1 MSRIRLNEPLLL
13 AALIVLVLSAPL
25 FRLDG
30 YLLKLFTLTG
40 INCIVVLGLALLF
53 GYAGQVSMGH
63 AAFLGIGAYV
73 FAILTT
79 RHSVSWGVA
88 MLAAM
93 TAAALAG
100 LLLALPA
107 LRLSGHYLAMATLGF
122 GELVSFAFTEAE
134 PITGGVSGIIGIPA
148 PQIGPFAVDTPEA
161 AYWLIWITVALVT
174 ALLLFVRRSAFGRA
188 LRAVRMS
195 EPGAI
200 AAGVNVTLIK
210 VIAFVASAGIAGIAG
225 GLFAGTMRYISPSDF
240 SVALS
245 VTILAMTAIGGH
257 DSLLG
262 PIVSAIVIGLL
273 PSIDALIP
281 GLSREFS
288 QYVQSY
294 QADVYGVALI
304 LIVIFLPGG
313 FGSLRMRRRG
323 RSA

>member
-1 MSRIRLNEPLLL
+1 MNRFRLSEPLLL
-13 AALIVLVLSAPL
+13 AVLVVFVLAAPL
-25 FRLDG
+25 FRVDG

-53 GYAGQVSMGH
+53 GYAGQISMGH

-93 TAAALAG
+93 GVAAVAG

-134 PITGGVSGIIGIPA
+134 SVTGGVSGIIGIPA
-148 PQIGPFAVDTPEA
+148 PRIGPFSVDTPEA
-161 AYWLIWITVALVT
+161 AYWLVWVTVALVT
-174 ALLLFVRRSAFGRA
+174 GVLLLVRRSSFGRA

-200 AAGVNVTLIK
+200 AAGVNVTFIK
-210 VIAFVASAGIAGIAG
+210 VTAFVASAAIAGVAG
-225 GLFAGTMRYISPSDF
+225 GLFAGTMRYISPTDF

-257 DSLLG
+257 DSLIG
-262 PIVSAIVIGLL
+262 PIISAIVIGLL

-281 GLSREFS
+281 GLSREFTR
-288 QYVQSY
+288 YVQSY
-294 QADVYGVALI
+294 QADVYGIVLV